1 VARLIIYAGFHKSGT
16 SAIQAAFRKQ
26 APALQAA
33 GIYYPSG
40 FGKHAQH
47 ILAKISA
54 ANTQEKRFRAIKRLT
69 KRHETV
75 LLASEFFSEQ
85 NAQDISA
92 LKSALGPGVNVEVVF
107 SYRRIEEIVPSQYQQ
122 FIRTGYGE
130 DLATFSKAI
139 LERDQ
144 SHHEAKLFWR
154 RHAVS
159 RILADWANAFGA
171 KNVHLVNVDRLNPEY
186 LTSWFETYLGLEP
199 GTLDQIAESRMNRSL
214 DLEEITFV
222 KTLLSLLPP
231 ERIAKEWKLI
241 FRDKMIAEIA
251 SRPSSN
257 PSSRKISLKADHKNQ
272 FEQISNQVQSEI
284 SQLGINVHGHIMEAE
299 KGDRASNQ
307 PLPTS
312 IHIDTVAR
320 AIVAVR
326 PEHHLR
332 QASVREMAREIWYR
346 VLRRLRGIFPKN

>member
-186 LTSWFETYLGLEP
+186 LASWFETYLGLEP

>member
-1 VARLIIYAGFHKSGT
+1 MARLIIYAGFHKTGT

-26 APALQAA
+26 APALQAT

-92 LKSALGPGVNVEVVF
+92 LKSALGPGVNVEVIF

-186 LTSWFETYLGLEP
+186 LTSWFETFLGLEP
-199 GTLDQIAESRMNRSL
+199 QTLHENAQGRMNRSL

-257 PSSRKISLKADHKNQ
+257 PSPRKLSLDSNLKSQ
-272 FEQISNQVQSEI
+272 FEQISKQVQSEI
-284 SQLGINVHGHIMEAE
+284 GQLGINIHGQVMEVE
-299 KGDRASNQ
+299 KADKASTQ

-320 AIVAVR
+320 AIAAVR
-326 PEHHLR
+326 PDHHLR

>member
-1 VARLIIYAGFHKSGT
+1 MARLIIYAGFHKTGT

-47 ILAKISA
+47 VLAKISA
-54 ANTQEKRFRAIKRLT
+54 TYTQAKRFRAIKRLIN
-69 KRHETV
+69 RHETL

-85 NAQDISA
+85 NAQDIIA
-92 LKSALGPGVNVEVVF
+92 LKSALGPGVNVEVIF

-122 FIRTGYGE
+122 FIRTGYAE
-130 DLATFSKAI
+130 DLAHFSKAI

-154 RHAVS
+154 RHSVS
-159 RILADWANAFGA
+159 QILTDWANAFGA

-186 LTSWFETYLGLEP
+186 LTSWFETFLGLEP
-199 GTLDQIAESRMNRSL
+199 RTLRESAQGRMNRSL
-214 DLEEITFV
+214 DLEEIIFV

-257 PSSRKISLKADHKNQ
+257 PTPRKLSLDSNIKSQ
-272 FEQISNQVQSEI
+272 FEQISKQVQSEI
-284 SQLGINVHGHIMEAE
+284 GQLGINIHGQVMEAE
-299 KGDRASNQ
+299 KEDKASTQ
-307 PLPTS
+307 PLPTA

-320 AIVAVR
+320 AIAAVR
-326 PEHHLR
+326 PDHHLR
-332 QASVREMAREIWYR
+332 QASIREMARELWYR

>member
-1 VARLIIYAGFHKSGT
+1 MARLIIYAGFHKTGT

-54 ANTQEKRFRAIKRLT
+54 ANTQEKRFRAIQRLT

-85 NAQDISA
+85 NAQDIST
-92 LKSALGPGVNVEVVF
+92 LKSALGPGVNVEVIF

-130 DLATFSKAI
+130 DLETFSKAI

-159 RILADWANAFGA
+159 RILAEWANAFGA

-186 LTSWFETYLGLEP
+186 LTSWFETFFGLEP
-199 GTLDQIAESRMNRSL
+199 GTLDQIAENRMNRSL

-257 PSSRKISLKADHKNQ
+257 PNSRKLSLKADHKKQ

-312 IHIDTVAR
+312 IHIETVAR

-326 PEHHLR
+326 PDHHMR